1 MDDFWE
7 GGKVAG
13 TTLIRYIKCLSASF
27 DLFLIFAISFFKSKI
42 VICNMENILWLTH
55 NHIVVGCLF

>member
-13 TTLIRYIKCLSASF
+13 TNLIRYIKCLSVSF

-42 VICNMENILWLTH
+42 VIVIWKTSSGLHMTI
-55 NHIVVGCLF
+55 